1 MRIAATAATLL
12 FALASCSTTNTV
24 SPYQQPNE
32 LMATEISQRVEQIP
46 FQHREELVQ
55 NLLWLAQTGE
65 QTIPTLLDGLQSENP
80 KVRSSCCWVLG
91 RIRDRRTAPQLQEL
105 TSDPETSVRMEA
117 SRSLVLM
124 GDIAQAPN
132 LIEGLDSDRKEVRY
146 MCHEALKAATGHDF
160 GYDHLGQNQQDTQLA
175 VLRWR
180 QWWGEYSGDAVF
192 AKSYEQAHGLDSVA
206 APAGETQPTE
216 GLGGDTPA
224 PETGSTTE
232 SGSTPESGS
241 GSTTGG
247 SATTGSGS

>member
-1 MRIAATAATLL
+1 MSSPSTDHGGAIRASFETARATLDAFL
-12 FALASCSTTNTV
+12 ADEANLAAVGRFA
-24 SPYQQPNE
+24 
-32 LMATEISQRVEQIP
+32 
-46 FQHREELVQ
+46 
-55 NLLWLAQTGE
+55 
-65 QTIPTLLDGLQSENP
+65 D
-80 KVRSSCCWVLG
+80 
-91 RIRDRRTAPQLQEL
+91 
-105 TSDPETSVRMEA
+105 
-117 SRSLVLM
+117 
-124 GDIAQAPN
+124 
-132 LIEGLDSDRKEVRY
+132 
-146 MCHEALKAATGHDF
+146 MCHEALKTATGHDF

-232 SGSTPESGS
+232 SGGTTESGSTSESSS

-247 SATTGSGS
+247 SSTTGSGS